1 MREEV
6 RKLWPELDWI
16 ADASVRDKVA
26 RIWELALDQSQGSGP
41 DGCGQRQRAANSH
54 DRGHQS

>member
-26 RIWELALDQSQGSGP
+26 RTWELALDQSQASGP

>member
-26 RIWELALDQSQGSGP
+26 RTWERSIPSI
-41 DGCGQRQRAANSH
+41 RT
-54 DRGHQS
+54 